1 MRIDG
6 AIEEALRSGNPH
18 QQLRSLV
25 QRLFAQGQDTDSV
38 LTLFETAR
46 AQLREAD
53 REVDEDALMDVMDCL
68 VGWCGPAAQLSP
80 DSAPGGQ
87 SLADPKREAPSH

>member
-1 MRIDG
+1 MTVENS
-6 AIEEALRSGNPH
+6 IEQALRSDDPH
-18 QQLRSLV
+18 QQLRSLA

-53 REVDEDALMDVMDCL
+53 READEDVLMDVMDCL
-68 VGWCGPAAQLSP
+68 VGWCGPAARLSP
-80 DSAPGGQ
+80 DSAPSDQGQ
-87 SLADPKREAPSH
+87 VDPTTETPSR